1 MYYNT
6 NNESGETLQES
17 RTNSRTQNELILHIF
32 SNLRDY
38 DEGLTPDEIN
48 DIISGTYNKTWP
60 ITSIRRAISTLT
72 DQAKLTKTNNLRE
85 GKYGKKTHIWKY
97 NSIQHITQ
105 IRNDINDTNTPGQRI
120 NRL

>member
-6 NNESGETLQES
+6 NNETGLDLRES
-17 RTNSRTQNELILHIF
+17 WTSNAKQNELILRIF
-32 SNLRDY
+32 MLTPNNTF
-38 DEGLTPDEIN
+38 TPDEIQTACESYQRN
-48 DIISGTYNKTWP
+48 WP

-85 GKYGKKTHIWKY
+85 GKHGKKTHIWKY

-105 IRNDINDTNTPGQRI
+105 IRNDINDTDTPGQRI
-120 NRL
+120 NGF